1 MKLENASNSQL
12 HQTIKLV
19 DGEFSKLQALDII
32 SALIDQK
39 INYHKVEG
47 MQLWESNHHA
57 DGDHINLRIEELL
70 KAKEEFKNYLKDKKG
85 KEVRFTIKGALEIHL
100 VGQKEAH

>member
-47 MQLWESNHHA
+47 MHYGKATIMPMETIL
-57 DGDHINLRIEELL
+57 IFVL
-70 KAKEEFKNYLKDKKG
+70 KSF
-85 KEVRFTIKGALEIHL
+85 
-100 VGQKEAH
+100 